1 MFKAETI
8 MKYCEVWHRSRN
20 KLFDN
25 DSTKVERRE
34 MKVYCVQ
41 FIYYVLS
48 GIILLVDS
56 ES

>member
-8 MKYCEVWHRSRN
+8 TKYCEVWHKSRN

-25 DSTKVERRE
+25 DSIKVERGE

-48 GIILLVDS
+48 GKTSLVDR
-56 ES
+56 

>member
-8 MKYCEVWHRSRN
+8 MKYCEVWHKSSN

-25 DSTKVERRE
+25 DSIEVERTE

-41 FIYYVLS
+41 FIYYALS
-48 GIILLVDS
+48 GITSLVDS